1 MSFTKPKEEVIK
13 EAYRV
18 ACEAVKTEL
27 SPLKN
32 EHGAYVS
39 PYRQFDLIES
49 AITRGIEVALRSLV
63 NNYYSNSDFE
73 QDLKLFP

>member
-1 MSFTKPKEEVIK
+1 MSFVKSKEEVIK
-13 EAYRV
+13 DAYRV
-18 ACEAVKTEL
+18 ACEVVSTEL

-32 EHGAYVS
+32 EYGAYVP
-39 PYRQFDLIES
+39 PYRQFELIES

-73 QDLKLFP
+73 QDIKLFP

>member
-1 MSFTKPKEEVIK
+1 MSFVKSKEQVIK
-13 EAYRV
+13 DAYGA
-18 ACEAVKTEL
+18 ACAVVSTEL

-32 EHGAYVS
+32 EYGTYIP
-39 PYRQFDLIES
+39 PYRQYEIIEG

-73 QDLKLFP
+73 QDIKLFP